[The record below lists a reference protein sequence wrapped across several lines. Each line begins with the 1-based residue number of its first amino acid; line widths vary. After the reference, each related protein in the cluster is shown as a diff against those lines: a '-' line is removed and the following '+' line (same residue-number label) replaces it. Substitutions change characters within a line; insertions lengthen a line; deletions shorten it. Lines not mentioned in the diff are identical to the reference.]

1 MSVPAPG
8 LDADLDV
15 RRGGFSLRAR
25 LRAGPGEV
33 LAVVGPNGA
42 GKSTALRALAGLVPL
57 RDGRIEVGGRVWDAP
72 ADGVLTAPAERRA
85 GVVFQDHRLFP
96 HLDVLD
102 NVAFSRR
109 SRGHRRS
116 AARRHADE
124 VLERLGIAALRG
136 RRPRELSGGQA
147 QRVALARAL
156 AADPALLLLDEPLA
170 ALDAGSRRQVR
181 GELQRWLHAFDGP
194 SVLVT
199 HDPLEAVVLA
209 DRVVVLEHGRVVQ
222 DGTPEQVAARPAT
235 EYVADLVG
243 VELLAGRVAGA
254 GRVALDGG
262 LVLPCRTD
270 GLAAGDR
277 ALVAVRPAD
286 LDVHPLGAGGDPLE
300 AVAASRTAW
309 PGTVTAV
316 EPRTETVRVGVD
328 GPPRTAVDLAPARAA
343 ALGLVPGRR
352 VLVSADAARLRAY
365 APDAGR

>member
-1 MSVPAPG
+1 M
-8 LDADLDV
+8 DADLDV
-15 RRGGFSLRAR
+15 RRGEFSLRAR

-57 RDGRIEVGGRVWDAP
+57 RAGRIEVGGQVWDAP
-72 ADGVLTAPAERRA
+72 ADGVLAAPAERRA

-96 HLDVLD
+96 HLSVLD

-109 SRGHRRS
+109 SRGHRRR

-170 ALDAGSRRQVR
+170 ALDAGARRQVR
-181 GELQRWLHAFDGP
+181 GELQRWLRAFDGP

-209 DRVVVLEHGRVVQ
+209 DHVVVLEDGRVVQ
-222 DGTPEQVAARPAT
+222 DGTPAEVAARPAT
-235 EYVADLVG
+235 AYVADLVG
-243 VELLAGRVAGA
+243 VALWSGRVVGA
-254 GRVALDGG
+254 GRVALDDGP
-262 LVLPCRTD
+262 LLPCRTG
-270 GLAAGDR
+270 GLAVGDR
-277 ALVAVRPAD
+277 ALVAARPAD
-286 LDVHPLGAGGDPLE
+286 LDVHPVGAGGDPTE
-300 AVAASRTAW
+300 PVDPARTAW

-316 EPRTETVRVGVD
+316 EPRTEVVRVDVD
-328 GPPRTAVDLAPARAA
+328 GAPRAAVDLAPARAA
-343 ALGLVPGRR
+343 ALGLAPGHR
-352 VLVSADAARLRAY
+352 VLVSADPARLHAY
-365 APDAGR
+365 APSAGR